1 MADFSSAF
9 ITTIT
14 GLIGVVI
21 GASISNY
28 VNHQIARQTSKKDT
42 LFKKRLE
49 YFEKI
54 VDTVIKNTQMYTKAL
69 KRLESS
75 PNKKQIKEILR
86 NIKEERMKFEIMSS
100 PLYFDTRVIS
110 NLINDFVNIEKEV
123 FLDLE
128 KIYKQGIS
136 EELVSALKEIL
147 SRLNKA
153 GYKIIIDLRTD
164 VSKR

>member
-1 MADFSSAF
+1 MTDFSSAF